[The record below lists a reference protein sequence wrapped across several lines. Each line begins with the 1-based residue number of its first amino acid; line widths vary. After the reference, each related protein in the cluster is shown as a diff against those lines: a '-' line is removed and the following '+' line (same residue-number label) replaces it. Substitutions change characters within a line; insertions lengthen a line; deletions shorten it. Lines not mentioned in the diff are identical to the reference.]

1 MAEDGESLQK
11 RAFLLGN
18 RNIQVAKCETLAAF
32 LHDPKTQEPHVRMI
46 RPQGLIHCRESMS
59 LTWQLSPAEGCC
71 KLLMKSDFKTLRQGA
86 QPGVLAAQI
95 SHVATAVTA
104 VAAQHV
110 SRNIKPLSVASL
122 LSWSIMTLCGFTLGL
137 PKLDF

>member
-1 MAEDGESLQK
+1 MLQ
-11 RAFLLGN
+11 
-18 RNIQVAKCETLAAF
+18 IIDE
-32 LHDPKTQEPHVRMI
+32 
-46 RPQGLIHCRESMS
+46 
-59 LTWQLSPAEGCC
+59 
-71 KLLMKSDFKTLRQGA
+71 
-86 QPGVLAAQI
+86 AQI